1 MLIEVKLDRVKKRLP
16 VEFAT
21 GMSNLAGWFVNGDQ
35 PWIFIDDFQR
45 HRRRYGDVVWWTDQ
59 SDADEFVW
67 SNPVLV
73 LDRYVVHCHATGFD
87 HSLQPEGRVIPQ
99 VLTQKCVDPF
109 SAEEGLDYKLADRW
123 AIDATNGWMA
133 AC

>member
-1 MLIEVKLDRVKKRLP
+1 MI
-16 VEFAT
+16 
-21 GMSNLAGWFVNGDQ
+21 
-35 PWIFIDDFQR
+35 
-45 HRRRYGDVVWWTDQ
+45 RR
-59 SDADEFVW
+59 ADEFDSDQFVRADAVR
-67 SNPVLV
+67 VLG
-73 LDRYVVHCHATGFD
+73 RNIVHGHTTGFD